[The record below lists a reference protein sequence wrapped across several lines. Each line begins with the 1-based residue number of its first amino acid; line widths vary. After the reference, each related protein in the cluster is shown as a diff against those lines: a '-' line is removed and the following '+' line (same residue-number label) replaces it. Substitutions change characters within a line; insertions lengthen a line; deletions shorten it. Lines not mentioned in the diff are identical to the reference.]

1 MSDAYYRLDL
11 ELDFV
16 GSGPSKVNRAAPEV
30 SRICAVAVAAA
41 RRVIEDAGYNV
52 ARVGHGCLRLDEEER

>member
-41 RRVIEDAGYNV
+41 NAS
-52 ARVGHGCLRLDEEER
+52 LRTRATTWRESATAVCG